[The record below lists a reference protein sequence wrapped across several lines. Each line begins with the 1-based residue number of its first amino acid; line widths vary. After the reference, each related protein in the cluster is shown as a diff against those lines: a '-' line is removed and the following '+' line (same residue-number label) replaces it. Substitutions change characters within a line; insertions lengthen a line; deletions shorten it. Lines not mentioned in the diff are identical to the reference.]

1 MQGKLYL
8 CATPIGNL
16 EDITMR
22 VLRVLQEVDL
32 IAAEDQETTQLD
44 LDTENA
50 GTGTGHVADRDVADA
65 AGQAKPFSFC
75 LLHNRSPMQSDFTVS
90 DVLERLKTDKVFFRE
105 FMEAIVELI
114 DLLKDRKTAR
124 R

>member
-1 MQGKLYL
+1 
-8 CATPIGNL
+8 
-16 EDITMR
+16 MR
-22 VLRVLQEVDL
+22 PLHNAYV
-32 IAAEDQETTQLD
+32 
-44 LDTENA
+44 END
-50 GTGTGHVADRDVADA
+50 GTGKTV
-65 AGQAKPFSFC
+65 SFC